1 MCWEVVII
9 ELIIQQD
16 CCLLL
21 SLGRHEILPAMYVV
35 KMFYEAFTMLTASI
49 SFRSLKGF
57 NIGKN
62 PIFRVCF
69 DKVLNESSTLRYIK
83 T

>member
-1 MCWEVVII
+1 MCWEVIII

-21 SLGRHEILPAMYVV
+21 SAGRHEILPAMNVV
-35 KMFYEAFTMLTASI
+35 KMFYEAFTMVTVSI

-57 NIGKN
+57 NTGEN
-62 PIFRVCF
+62 PFSEL
-69 DKVLNESSTLRYIK
+69 VLIMC
-83 T
+83 